1 MKKIVAIVLIVLG
14 IAMIVMGIG
23 NFMIP
28 PALTGVGFIAIA
40 YVFIKEIQHK
50 NFEK

>member
-1 MKKIVAIVLIVLG
+1 MKKIIAIVLIILG
-14 IAMIVMGIG
+14 LAMIVMGIG

-40 YVFIKEIQHK
+40 YVFIKDNQNK
-50 NFEK
+50 NFDK

>member
-1 MKKIVAIVLIVLG
+1 MKKIVAIVLIILG
-14 IAMIVMGIG
+14 LVMIVMGIG

-28 PALTGVGFIAIA
+28 PALTGIGFLAIA
-40 YVFIKEIQHK
+40 YVFIKENQNK